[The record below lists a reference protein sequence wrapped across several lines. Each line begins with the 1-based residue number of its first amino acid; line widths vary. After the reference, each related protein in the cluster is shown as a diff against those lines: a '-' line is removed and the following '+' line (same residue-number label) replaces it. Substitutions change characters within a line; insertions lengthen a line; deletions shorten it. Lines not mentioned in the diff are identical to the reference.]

1 LGVST
6 GVMYSIYRGWDRP
19 TGHTLLLEKKEKKV
33 ATWQEV
39 SAIKKA
45 KGWLS
50 GVGGCKLTLTHTHT
64 LAQHSY
70 IYVFNCI
77 SMYVLK

>member
-19 TGHTLLLEKKEKKV
+19 TGHTLLLEKKRKKKV

-50 GVGGCKLTLTHTHT
+50 GVGGCKLTLTLTHTHSRPA
-64 LAQHSY
+64 LVH
-70 IYVFNCI
+70 ICI
-77 SMYVLK
+77 